1 MAKIVDI
8 LYSPGRTGF
17 YFDDQQA
24 IKNGA
29 TNDGMFYEG
38 TPVTPGFKEIR
49 EAGESISVQII
60 LEDGQVAFGDCAAV
74 QYSGAGGRDPLFK
87 AADFIPVLEREISP
101 LLIGKEV
108 RSFRE
113 LAEMIDNH
121 KDAEGKNMHTAIRY
135 GVTQAILDAAAKV
148 QRCTMA
154 EVIQKDYNVEGV
166 KISQRPIFAQSGDD
180 RYNNADKAIIK
191 RADVFPHALIN
202 HVEKKLGL
210 HGEKLV
216 EYVA

>member
-17 YFDDQQA
+17 YFDDQAA
-24 IKNGA
+24 IKKGA
-29 TNDGMFYEG
+29 TNDGMFYQGE
-38 TPVTPGFKEIR
+38 PVTQGFKEIR

-87 AADFIPVLEREISP
+87 AADFIPVLEKEITP
-101 LLIGKEV
+101 LLVGKEV
-108 RSFRE
+108 KSFRD
-113 LAEMIDNH
+113 LAEMVDRHITS
-121 KDAEGKNMHTAIRY
+121 EGKQLHTAVRY

-148 QRCTMA
+148 QKCTMA
-154 EVIQKDYNVEGV
+154 EVIQKDYKVDDV
-166 KISQRPIFAQSGDD
+166 KISKRPIFAQSGDD
-180 RYNNADKAIIK
+180 RYINADKAIIK
-191 RADVFPHALIN
+191 RADVLPHALIN

-210 HGEKLV
+210 QGEILV